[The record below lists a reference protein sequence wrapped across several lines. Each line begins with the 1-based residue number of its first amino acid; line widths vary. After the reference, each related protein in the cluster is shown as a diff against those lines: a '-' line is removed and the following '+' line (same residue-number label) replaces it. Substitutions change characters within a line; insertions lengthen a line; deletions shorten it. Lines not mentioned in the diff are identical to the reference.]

1 MSETIAIES
10 NSGSAPSKGVLRVNV
25 AERPFKL
32 RDSSSTRTIVCV
44 IFNSYSLFA
53 NFSLEIIL
61 GSNTAL
67 RRLLSFNRMR
77 FLNRNRLYFFMTE
90 SSLLTELIS
99 LSAQK
104 FPQAMALTSGNQ
116 NMSYKD
122 LYVNVKQFASGLLN
136 LGLER
141 SERVAIYLEKRFETV
156 IASFGA
162 PAAGAVFVPV
172 NPLLKP
178 EQVAFILRDCNVR
191 VLVTS
196 PERLALMKDAL
207 AECHDLRHVVVTD
220 SVADADLTGQSGTN
234 NEDPRVTGPVQL
246 TFWRDL
252 LGSPPRPGHRLI
264 DTDMAAILYT
274 SGSTGKPKGV
284 VLSHR
289 NMVAGAKSV
298 ASYLENN
305 AQDTLL
311 AALPLSFDA
320 GFSQL
325 TTAFHAGARVVLL
338 NYLMPR
344 DVLKAMAR
352 EGVTGLTAVPPLYI
366 QLATLDW
373 PTSINDKLRYF
384 ANTGGRMPRETLNV
398 LRQQVPQAKPFLM
411 YGLTE
416 AFRSTYL
423 PPEEVDRRPDSIG
436 KAIPNAE
443 ILVLR
448 EDGSPCSP
456 EEPGELVHRGAL
468 VGLGYWND
476 ADKTAERYKLLAS
489 DAPGRQAGLQLPEY
503 AVFSGDTVRR
513 DAQGFLYFIG
523 RRDEM
528 MKTSGYRVSP
538 TEVEEILYSTQL
550 VGECVA
556 FGVEHPSLGHAIHV
570 IATQASNTGAR
581 GLNDLMLECRTRMPA
596 YMVPASIEFVDG
608 SLPRNPNGKID
619 RKFLSAEWARR
630 HAA

>member
-1 MSETIAIES
+1 
-10 NSGSAPSKGVLRVNV
+10 
-25 AERPFKL
+25 
-32 RDSSSTRTIVCV
+32 
-44 IFNSYSLFA
+44 
-53 NFSLEIIL
+53 
-61 GSNTAL
+61 
-67 RRLLSFNRMR
+67 
-77 FLNRNRLYFFMTE
+77 MTE
-90 SSLLTELIS
+90 STLLHELIAH
-99 LSAQK
+99 SAQRT
-104 FPQAMALTSGNQ
+104 PNAPALTYDSAH
-116 NMSYKD
+116 MSYAD
-122 LYVNVKQFASGLLN
+122 LHTAVTQFAAGLMG
-136 LGLER
+136 LGLSR

-172 NPLLKP
+172 NPILKP

-196 PERLALMKDAL
+196 PERLAGLQ
-207 AECHDLRHVVVTD
+207 AELGACHDLRHVVVTD
-220 SVADADLTGQSGTN
+220 GAGSAAPAESAAN
-234 NEDPRVTGPVQL
+234 SSAGPLAQVQ
-246 TFWRDL
+246 WRDL
-252 LGSPPRPGHRLI
+252 LAGPARAGHRVI
-264 DTDMAAILYT
+264 DTDMVAILYT

-298 ASYLENN
+298 ASYLENTS
-305 AQDTLL
+305 QDTLL

-352 EGVTGLTAVPPLYI
+352 EKVTGLTAVPPLYI
-366 QLATLDW
+366 QMAQLKW
-373 PTSINDKLRYF
+373 PAAINENLRYF
-384 ANTGGRMPRETLNV
+384 ANTGGRMPRETLTV
-398 LRQQVPQAKPFLM
+398 LRQRAPSALPFLM

-423 PPEEVDRRPDSIG
+423 PPDEVDRRPDSIG

-448 EDGSPCSP
+448 EDGSPCAA

-468 VGLGYWND
+468 VGMGYWNE
-476 ADKTAERYKLLAS
+476 AERTAERYKMLAA

-503 AVFSGDTVRR
+503 AVFSGDTVRM

-538 TEVEEILYSTQL
+538 TEVEEILYTTQL

-556 FGVEHPSLGHAIHV
+556 FGVEHASLGHAIHV
-570 IATQASNTGAR
+570 IATLADTAGAR
-581 GLNDLMLECRTRMPA
+581 GLNDLMAECRTRMPA
-596 YMVPASIEFVDG
+596 YMVPAGIELVVG
-608 SLPRNPNGKID
+608 PLPRNPNGKID
-619 RKFLSAEWARR
+619 RKLLATDWQAR
-630 HAA
+630 HAPT

>member
-1 MSETIAIES
+1 
-10 NSGSAPSKGVLRVNV
+10 
-25 AERPFKL
+25 
-32 RDSSSTRTIVCV
+32 
-44 IFNSYSLFA
+44 
-53 NFSLEIIL
+53 
-61 GSNTAL
+61 
-67 RRLLSFNRMR
+67 
-77 FLNRNRLYFFMTE
+77 MTE
-90 SSLLTELIS
+90 STLLSELIA
-99 LSAQK
+99 LTAQRS
-104 FPQAMALTSGNQ
+104 PHAIALTSGASQ
-116 NMSYKD
+116 LSYGD
-122 LYVNVKQFASGLLN
+122 LYAGVGRFAAGLVG
-136 LGLER
+136 LGLVR
-141 SERVAIYLEKRFETV
+141 GERVAIYLEKRLETV

-162 PAAGAVFVPV
+162 PEAGAVFVPV

-196 PERLALMKDAL
+196 PERLALMRDL
-207 AECHDLRHVVVTD
+207 LPGCHDLRHVVVTD
-220 SVADADLTGQSGTN
+220 SVANSDQSGESMNTS
-234 NEDPRVTGPVQL
+234 VTESVARPWEL
-246 TFWRDL
+246 THWSDL
-252 LGSPPRPGHRLI
+252 LRSAPRPGHRVI

-305 AQDTLL
+305 AHDTLL

-325 TTAFHAGARVVLL
+325 TTAFHSGARVVLL

-344 DVLKAMAR
+344 DVLKAMDR
-352 EGVTGLTAVPPLYI
+352 EKVTGLTAVPPLYF
-366 QLATLDW
+366 QLAQLEW
-373 PTSINDKLRYF
+373 PAAINENLRYF
-384 ANTGGRMPRETLNV
+384 ASTGGRMPRETLNL
-398 LRQQVPQAKPFLM
+398 LRQRVPQASPFLM

-423 PPEEVDRRPDSIG
+423 PPSEVDRRPDSIG

-468 VGLGYWND
+468 VGMGYWND
-476 ADKTAERYKLLAS
+476 AEKTAERYKLLAC
-489 DAPGRQAGLQLPEY
+489 DAPGREPGLQLPEY
-503 AVFSGDTVRR
+503 AVFSGDTVRM
-513 DAQGFLYFIG
+513 DAEGFLYFIG

-528 MKTSGYRVSP
+528 IKTSGYRVSP
-538 TEVEEILYSTQL
+538 TEVEEILYATQL

-556 FGVEHPSLGHAIHV
+556 FGVDHPSLGQAIYV
-570 IATQASNTGAR
+570 IATPAGSAGATDM
-581 GLNDLMLECRTRMPA
+581 NALMSECRSRMPT
-596 YMVPASIEFVDG
+596 YMVPAGIEVVAG
-608 SLPRNPNGKID
+608 PLPRNPNGKVD
-619 RKFLSAEWARR
+619 RKLLSTEWVQR
-630 HAA
+630 HSA